1 MQHFGVSWICKSV
14 VEKYTMNETRPHM
27 HLARK
32 TRKSLARQRVVL
44 YTASR
49 YTYVIDFEL
58 VVAFLYYY
66 DSSGFFI
73 GAA

>member
-1 MQHFGVSWICKSV
+1 
-14 VEKYTMNETRPHM
+14 M

>member
-1 MQHFGVSWICKSV
+1 
-14 VEKYTMNETRPHM
+14 MNETCPHM

-49 YTYVIDFEL
+49 YTYVTDFEL

-73 GAA
+73 GAACCTLHVKRQKRQG